1 MTIEFELGELR
12 GTVVR
17 SGNVDF
23 NNRIDTYRFSTSRD
37 ITGVLLQFAP
47 TGSSLQAGLYQ
58 DINSNGLVDSGER
71 STRAPNIASG
81 EVIYFDNDL
90 GRSDYI
96 VQVATDSDGRA
107 ANYSIKFINRADDI
121 VGLNSPAA
129 QPSISGTIG
138 FDNPGDRYAFN
149 TSVPGDISLSFRG
162 TTANAQAGLYE
173 DVNGNRQVDQPDV
186 RLWYDPTVSPGEVI
200 SVNKRVSAGD
210 YIIGVGVTDGSRQTN
225 YEFSLSG
232 PPGAD
237 LRSNNSSSASGGTV
251 YRVYDFLTGAHFYT
265 ANASER
271 NTRIT
276 DGRYRDEG
284 ASFDS
289 AGVNTVERFYNP
301 TTQTYFYTINP
312 AERDAVLNSLP
323 NYQYQPGQGFQASAA
338 PVPGS
343 TPLYRF
349 FNTLNGVHFYTP
361 NAAEAQNVR
370 NTLPNFRDEG
380 VGFYVD
386 PLG

>member
-1 MTIEFELGELR
+1 MIEFELGELR

-23 NNRIDTYRFSTSRD
+23 NNRTDTYRFSTTRD
-37 ITGVLLQFAP
+37 VTDFFLQSTSTGATVEVD
-47 TGSSLQAGLYQ
+47 LYQ
-58 DINSNGLVDSGER
+58 DINGNGLIDRGEFVDDDTVGV
-71 STRAPNIASG
+71 G
-81 EVIYFDNDL
+81 QFDYIDKNL
-90 GRSDYI
+90 GRSSYL
-96 VQVATDSDGRA
+96 VEVSSDSQGRSA
-107 ANYSIKFINRADDI
+107 SYTLRFGNLADDV
-121 VGLNSPAA
+121 VGLSSPSS
-129 QPSISGTIG
+129 QPFVSGTISVE
-138 FDNPGDRYAFN
+138 NPYDLYAFN
-149 TSVPGDISLSFRG
+149 TSTTGKIELSARG
-162 TTANAQAGLYE
+162 TTETIEVDLYE
-173 DVNGNRQVDQPDV
+173 DVNKNRQLDAPDSFIDDDSVGSGQVDLISRTVGAGDFLIQ
-186 RLWYDPTVSPGEVI
+186 VSPPSGGR
-200 SVNKRVSAGD
+200 S
-210 YIIGVGVTDGSRQTN
+210 TN
-225 YEFSLSG
+225 YELSLSG
-232 PPGAD
+232 PAGAD
-237 LRSNNSSSASGGTV
+237 LRSNNSSSASSGTV

-323 NYQYQPGQGFQASAA
+323 NYQYEPGQGFQASAA
-338 PVPGS
+338 PVPGF

-370 NTLPNFRDEG
+370 DTLPNFRDEG